1 MSEPSDLDLV
11 LAPPPRTLEEHL
23 RTLREHSRL
32 IADFFRVH
40 AQAIEGGARVE
51 LAADSC
57 YAMSE
62 LCDRSANYLELLG
75 KVIPADMANWFP
87 PVDQPRPADCLKPQ
101 RNAGPIMV

>member
-1 MSEPSDLDLV
+1 MSEPSDLDLLLV
-11 LAPPPRTLEEHL
+11 PPPRTLEEHL

-62 LCDRSANYLELLG
+62 LCDRSANYLERLG
-75 KVIPADMANWFP
+75 KVIPAET
-87 PVDQPRPADCLKPQ
+87 PRPPQ
-101 RNAGPIMV
+101 SCIGTPSRRLALGCHGS